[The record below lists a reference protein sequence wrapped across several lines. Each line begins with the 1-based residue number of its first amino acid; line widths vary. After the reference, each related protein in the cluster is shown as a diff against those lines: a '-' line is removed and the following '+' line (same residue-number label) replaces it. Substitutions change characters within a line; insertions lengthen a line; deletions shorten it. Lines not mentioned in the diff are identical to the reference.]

1 MVSFTHEQ
9 KINICSQTRLDDIFI
24 AHEQTIICRQLFAG
38 HVVGSRPMK
47 RRKNLPQMIIC
58 FTVMSKHY
66 LGNFLSI
73 SDRCP
78 LTSLLVLKLREK
90 TKTPLCIIPRRFQA

>member
-1 MVSFTHEQ
+1 MDSFTHEQ
-9 KINICSQTRLDDIFI
+9 KIKICSQTKLDDII

-58 FTVMSKHY
+58 FTVISKRY

-73 SDRCP
+73 SDRCQ
-78 LTSLLVLKLREK
+78 LTSLLVLK
-90 TKTPLCIIPRRFQA
+90 